1 MPIIQV
7 QIIKGRSKEQ
17 VKSLIEDITLATV
30 KNLSVNTE
38 QVRVLVNEIPDTHW
52 GIGGTTKAEWNNK
65 KTDPFNR
72 NN

>member
-7 QIIKGRSKEQ
+7 QIIKGRSKD
-17 VKSLIEDITLATV
+17 KINSLIEDITLATV
-30 KNLSVNTE
+30 KNLSVNAE

-52 GIGGTTKAEWNNK
+52 GVGGTTKAELDRK
-65 KTDPFNR
+65 KTEPFIR